1 MARPNPG
8 ASRAGTFRS
17 NIQNDS
23 PVQAP
28 VQILGITEYL
38 RDASKQYAEF
48 NKYARV
54 ASKRVANLI
63 VVAAT
68 FEAASVT
75 RNRQA
80 MEVMKGMVATSDRVP
95 TIKLL
100 ENSVFQS
107 TSRKFGSSY
116 NIKTRRR
123 VKRKVTR
130 GDVFFGAEFG
140 GGSHGSGNL
149 TVAGAKSRAGTEMPR
164 RGGGRTTQF
173 LRHRGQS
180 GYFFWPAVRKHKGD
194 IADAYLDAIQKV
206 LDGLSDKT
214 AAQAVERESVGSGP
228 LMSDSMKVI

>member
-1 MARPNPG
+1 MAISNPG
-8 ASRAGTFRS
+8 TSRSGTFRS

-38 RDASKQYAEF
+38 RAAAKQYPEF
-48 NKYARV
+48 NKEARK
-54 ASKRVANLI
+54 ASKEVAALL
-63 VVAAT
+63 VVAAK

-80 MEVMKGMVATSDRVP
+80 MEVMKGMIATSDRVP
-95 TIKLL
+95 TIKLQ
-100 ENSVFQS
+100 ENSIFQS
-107 TSRKFGSSY
+107 RSRKFSSSY
-116 NIKTRRR
+116 NIKSHRR

-149 TVAGAKSRAGTEMPR
+149 TSAGAKSRAGTEMFR
-164 RGGGRTTQF
+164 KGGGRTTQF

-180 GYFFWPAVRKHKGD
+180 GYFFWPAVRKHKAD
-194 IADAYLDAIQKV
+194 IADAYLSAMQRV
-206 LDGLSDKT
+206 LDGLEAKSKLN
-214 AAQAVERESVGSGP
+214 P
-228 LMSDSMKVI
+228 